1 VPELPEVE
9 TTVRGLRAVLIA
21 RVCLGVGA
29 VDWPRMLPNTSE
41 EMLAAVLVGDRVES
55 VGRRGKYLVLEFS
68 NGPLLVIHRKM
79 SGNVLLNLPSAPLEK
94 HTHLTVKFSD
104 DVELRLVD
112 PRKFSRVYLFVDTTN
127 AQQFFA
133 ERLGL
138 DPIEELTLR
147 DLRRLLETR
156 RGRLKSV
163 LLDQRTFPGVGNLY
177 CDEALWRARIH
188 PLRSADS
195 LSRAETARLFESL
208 QAVLLEAIERRGT
221 SFSDY
226 RDADGAPGDF
236 QNHLSSY
243 GREGLPCMRCGRL
256 IQKIV
261 VGMRG
266 THFCPKC
273 QRLKLPKLR

>member
-1 VPELPEVE
+1 
-9 TTVRGLRAVLIA
+9 
-21 RVCLGVGA
+21 
-29 VDWPRMLPNTSE
+29 MLPNTSE
-41 EMLAAVLVGDRVES
+41 EMLSQVLIGDRVAS
-55 VGRRGKYLVLEFS
+55 VGRKGKYLTLEFS

-79 SGNVLLNLPSAPLEK
+79 SGNVLLTLPSAPIEK
-94 HTHLTVKFSD
+94 HTHLAVKFSH

-112 PRKFSRVYLFVDTTN
+112 PRKFSRVYLFVEFPD
-127 AQQFFA
+127 ALQFFA

-138 DPIEELTLR
+138 DPIEELTLA
-147 DLRRLLETR
+147 DLRRLLKSR
-156 RGRLKSV
+156 RGRVKSV

-195 LSRAETARLFESL
+195 LSRAETARLFASL
-208 QAVLLEAIERRGT
+208 QGVLLEAIDRRGT

-226 RDADGAPGDF
+226 RDADGVPGEF

-243 GREGLPCMRCGRL
+243 GREGLPCYRCGRL

-273 QRLKLPKLR
+273 QRLKASSVR

>member
-9 TTVRGLRAVLIA
+9 TTARGLRSVLIDRECV
-21 RVCLGVGA
+21 RVHD

-41 EMLAAVLVGDRVES
+41 EMLAEVLLGDRVAA
-55 VGRRGKYLVLEFS
+55 VGRRGKYLTIDFR

-79 SGNVLLNLPSAPLEK
+79 SGNVLLTLPSAAMEK
-94 HTHLTVKFSD
+94 HTHLAVEFAG

-112 PRKFSRVYLFVDTTN
+112 PRKFSRVYLFVD
-127 AQQFFA
+127 AGDSQRFFS

-147 DLRRLLETR
+147 DLRQLLQVR

-188 PLRSADS
+188 PLRPADS
-195 LSRAETARLFESL
+195 LSRVETLRLFESL
-208 QAVLLEAIERRGT
+208 QGVLLEAIERRGT

-243 GREGLPCMRCGRL
+243 GRQGLPCLRCGRQ

-273 QRLKLPKLR
+273 QRLK

>member
-1 VPELPEVE
+1 
-9 TTVRGLRAVLIA
+9 
-21 RVCLGVGA
+21 
-29 VDWPRMLPNTSE
+29 MLPNTSE
-41 EMLAAVLVGDRVES
+41 EMLGEVILGDRVAA
-55 VGRRGKYLVLEFS
+55 VGRRGKYLTIDFQ

-79 SGNVLLNLPSAPLEK
+79 SGNVLLTLPTALMEK
-94 HTHLTVKFSD
+94 HTHLAVEFSGN
-104 DVELRLVD
+104 VELRLVD
-112 PRKFSRVYLFVDTTN
+112 PRKFSRVYLFVDN
-127 AQQFFA
+127 SDSQRFFS

-147 DLRRLLETR
+147 DLRDLLRVR

-188 PLRSADS
+188 PLRAADS
-195 LSRAETARLFESL
+195 LSRAETGRLFESL
-208 QAVLLEAIERRGT
+208 QGVLLEAIERRGT

-226 RDADGAPGDF
+226 RDADGAPGEF

-243 GREGLPCMRCGRL
+243 GREGLPCLRCGRL

-266 THFCPKC
+266 THFCANC
-273 QRLKLPKLR
+273 QRLK